1 MIIINDDDDYS
12 NPYEE
17 SDDNITKIKE
27 WITKIR
33 KVLPACVYGTKN
45 NNNRSYKIISN
56 KLKDNNSIIINNS
69 NL

>member
-33 KVLPACVYGTKN
+33 KVLPACMVL
-45 NNNRSYKIISN
+45 KII
-56 KLKDNNSIIINNS
+56 IIELIKS
-69 NL
+69 LVISLRIITV

>member
-33 KVLPACVYGTKN
+33 KVLPACMVL
-45 NNNRSYKIISN
+45 KII
-56 KLKDNNSIIINNS
+56 IIEVIKS
-69 NL
+69 LVISLRIITV

>member
-17 SDDNITKIKE
+17 SDYNITKIKE

-33 KVLPACVYGTKN
+33 KVLPACMVL
-45 NNNRSYKIISN
+45 KII
-56 KLKDNNSIIINNS
+56 IIEVIKS
-69 NL
+69 LVISLRIITV

>member
-33 KVLPACVYGTKN
+33 KVLPACMVL
-45 NNNRSYKIISN
+45 KII
-56 KLKDNNSIIINNS
+56 IIEVIKS
-69 NL
+69 LVISLRIITVE

>member
-33 KVLPACVYGTKN
+33 KVLPACMVL
-45 NNNRSYKIISN
+45 KIIIIEVI
-56 KLKDNNSIIINNS
+56 KLVVISLRIITV
-69 NL
+69 

>member
-17 SDDNITKIKE
+17 SDYNITKIKE

-33 KVLPACVYGTKN
+33 KVLAACMVL
-45 NNNRSYKIISN
+45 KII
-56 KLKDNNSIIINNS
+56 IIEVIKS
-69 NL
+69 LVISLRIITV

>member
-33 KVLPACVYGTKN
+33 KVLPTCMVL
-45 NNNRSYKIISN
+45 KII
-56 KLKDNNSIIINNS
+56 IIEVIKS
-69 NL
+69 LVISLRIITV

>member
-33 KVLPACVYGTKN
+33 KVLPACMVL
-45 NNNRSYKIISN
+45 KII
-56 KLKDNNSIIINNS
+56 IIEVIKS
-69 NL
+69 LVISLRMITV

>member
-33 KVLPACVYGTKN
+33 KVLPACMIL
-45 NNNRSYKIISN
+45 KII
-56 KLKDNNSIIINNS
+56 IIEVIKS
-69 NL
+69 LVISLRIITV